1 MWAYIFLIIHWLNFV
16 VFFLNIN
23 VILDYFLV
31 ILKIVFIFNMLQFG
45 ILDFFFIAPYFLA
58 IIFLINLYF
67 QFNTASFFVKGS
79 TIDKKFVKSQV
90 SKKNNNIVFVRIILA
105 LLVLMLLQV
114 LVYHGFCSTF

>member
-1 MWAYIFLIIHWLNFV
+1 
-16 VFFLNIN
+16 
-23 VILDYFLV
+23 
-31 ILKIVFIFNMLQFG
+31 MLQFG